1 MNDPSVAGGE
11 ALDPPP
17 GGIHRLK
24 LLYQRNERKFA
35 IASFSG
41 GFILDALTVDR
52 VDSWRVIGQQVGY
65 LAVIMVALAQMFL
78 EEGRPP
84 RELDKMFVLKRWYFN
99 YRTALVSFFLGTLL
113 NLYTIFY
120 FKSSSLVVSFAFLA
134 FLVFLL
140 VANESARFK
149 SLGLS
154 FRFALLSLCMLSFFA
169 CMVPVLVGSIGLVVF
184 LFSILVGCVPLIG
197 LSLWIRARAPERVQQ
212 ARRQISIPLGL
223 VLVGFLAFYLFR
235 LIPPVPLSIPFIGV
249 YHDVEKTEEG
259 YRLSHER
266 PAWRFWENGDQQ
278 FLAQEGDKIY
288 VFFRIFSPTHFSDQV
303 TMRWYWKDNAGRWA
317 LQDSIPINIV
327 GGRKQGFRGYGV
339 KANYRFGDWKVQVET
354 NDGREIGRIYFNVE
368 IVPIAQRSFEVDI
381 D

>member
-24 LLYQRNERKFA
+24 LLYQRNERKVA

-52 VDSWRVIGQQVGY
+52 VDSWRLIGQQVGY
-65 LAVIMVALAQMFL
+65 LAVIMVALTQMFL
-78 EEGRPP
+78 EEGRPL
-84 RELDKMFVLKRWYFN
+84 RELDKMSVLKRWYFN
-99 YRTALVSFFLGTLL
+99 YRTALVSFLLGTLL

-120 FKSSSLVVSFAFLA
+120 FKSSSLVVSFAFLG
-134 FLVFLL
+134 FLVVLL

-197 LSLWIRARAPERVQQ
+197 LSLWIRARAPERLQQ

-249 YHDVEKTEEG
+249 YHDVEKTAEG

-278 FLAQEGDKIY
+278 FLAQGGDKIY
-288 VFFRIFSPTHFSDQV
+288 VFFRIFSPTRFSDQV
-303 TMRWYWKDNAGRWA
+303 TMRWYWKDDAGRWA
-317 LQDSIPINIV
+317 RQDSIPINIV
-327 GGRKQGFRGYGV
+327 GGRKEGFRGYGV
-339 KANYRFGDWKVQVET
+339 KANYQFGDWKVQVET

-368 IVPIAQRSFEVDI
+368 IAPVAQRSFEVDL

>member
-1 MNDPSVAGGE
+1 MLFRS
-11 ALDPPP
+11 
-17 GGIHRLK
+17 
-24 LLYQRNERKFA
+24 
-35 IASFSG
+35 
-41 GFILDALTVDR
+41 LDALTVDR
-52 VDSWRVIGQQVGY
+52 VDSWRLIGQQVGY
-65 LAVIMVALAQMFL
+65 LAVIMVALTQMFL
-78 EEGRPP
+78 EEGRPL
-84 RELDKMFVLKRWYFN
+84 RELDKMSVLKRWYFN

-120 FKSSSLVVSFAFLA
+120 FKSSSLVVSFAFLG
-134 FLVFLL
+134 FLVVLL

-154 FRFALLSLCMLSFFA
+154 FRFALLSLCMMSFFA

-249 YHDVEKTEEG
+249 YHDVEKTKEG

-278 FLAQEGDKIY
+278 FLAQGGDKIY
-288 VFFRIFSPTHFSDQV
+288 VFFRIFSPTRFSGQV

-317 LQDSIPINIV
+317 PQDSIPINIV
-327 GGRKQGFRGYGV
+327 GGRKEGFRGYGV
-339 KANYRFGDWKVQVET
+339 KTNYQFGDWKVQVET

-368 IVPIAQRSFEVDI
+368 AAPIAQRSFEVDL

>member
-1 MNDPSVAGGE
+1 MNDPSAAGGE

-17 GGIHRLK
+17 GGTRRLK
-24 LLYQRNERKFA
+24 LLYQRNERKVA

-52 VDSWRVIGQQVGY
+52 VDSWRLIGQQVGY
-65 LAVIMVALAQMFL
+65 LAVIMVALTQMFL
-78 EEGRPP
+78 EEGRPL
-84 RELDKMFVLKRWYFN
+84 RELDKMSVLKRWYFN
-99 YRTALVSFFLGTLL
+99 YRTALVSFLLGTLL

-120 FKSSSLVVSFAFLA
+120 FKSSSLVVSFAFLG

-140 VANESARFK
+140 VANESARFR

-249 YHDVEKTEEG
+249 YHDVEKTEQG

-278 FLAQEGDKIY
+278 FLAQGGDKIY
-288 VFFRIFSPTHFSDQV
+288 VFFRIFSPTRFSDQV
-303 TMRWYWKDNAGRWA
+303 TMRWYWKNDAGRWA
-317 LQDSIPINIV
+317 PQDSIPINIV

-339 KANYRFGDWKVQVET
+339 KTNYQVGDWKVQVET

-368 IVPIAQRSFEVDI
+368 SAPIAQRSFEVDL